1 MENNP
6 GERIRER
13 VESVKDAYEES
24 KQSVREL
31 QQAAVDTS
39 REAVAVSDEWVR
51 GNAWKLLGIALAAG
65 LIVGLLS
72 RSGPEQPDTER
83 VPR

>member
-1 MENNP
+1 MEHNA
-6 GERIRER
+6 GERIRDQ

-31 QQAAVDTS
+31 GQAAVDTS
-39 REAVAVSDEWVR
+39 REAVAVTDEWAR
-51 GNAWKLLGIALAAG
+51 GNTWKLLAIALAAG
-65 LIVGLLS
+65 LVVGLLS
-72 RSGPEQPDTER
+72 RSRAEHPDTER

>member
-1 MENNP
+1 MENNAAD
-6 GERIRER
+6 RIREQ

-31 QQAAVDTS
+31 RQAAVDTS

-51 GNAWKLLGIALAAG
+51 GNAWKLLAIALAAG
-65 LIVGLLS
+65 LVVGLLS
-72 RSGPEQPDTER
+72 RSGPERPDTDR